1 MDMAGVESSNI
12 DLEEI
17 ILYLIAVSEIL
28 VDASCAIFLFN
39 EFRYPKSPFRNP
51 YFIMLAPGLLITVID
66 LIVRLLS
73 FHNEMSAVVNWKSVL
88 SSIVQ
93 WFSQNALG
101 IWIFY
106 LGLNRCTAITSPT
119 LHSKVS

>member
-1 MDMAGVESSNI
+1 MNDVDVESRNI
-12 DLEEI
+12 DLEETI
-17 ILYLIAVSEIL
+17 FYIVSISGILFDVL
-28 VDASCAIFLFN
+28 CAIFLFN
-39 EFRYPKSPFRNP
+39 EFRYSKSSLRNP
-51 YFIMLAPGLLITVID
+51 YFIMLAPGLVITAID

-73 FHNEMSAVVNWKSVL
+73 LHSEMSDEVNWRSIL
-88 SSIVQ
+88 SSTVQ